1 MSTQAT
7 VSRPRKGNMT
17 AVGDAFGT
25 LAVSAADV
33 VGEVFRA
40 ATPLARNLRTRTGQ
54 HRHRCG
60 CEERDCHCTC
70 CVCDADLVVYTRL
83 GERRVVP
90 IRIENERSRDR
101 EVKLTV
107 TEFTTRGGKAAPVDV
122 GLAGPGAFTIGP
134 CAHHDATLVVDIA
147 GVQGDKRE
155 KGRTEL
161 TDVDDCVVAVGDLR
175 VDGCD
180 IRPVRIAV
188 AIVPRDCDPYDVECG
203 CGCC

>member
-1 MSTQAT
+1 M
-7 VSRPRKGNMT
+7 R

-40 ATPLARNLRTRTGQ
+40 ATPLARSRTLH
-54 HRHRCG
+54 HRHPCG
-60 CEERDCHCTC
+60 CDERNCHCTC
-70 CVCDADLVVYTRL
+70 CVGDADLVVYTRL

-90 IRIENERSRDR
+90 IRIENERSRER
-101 EVKLTV
+101 EVKLGV
-107 TEFTTRGGKAAPVDV
+107 SDFTTRGGNPAPVAVSLV
-122 GLAGPGAFTIGP
+122 GASAFTLGP
-134 CAHHDATLVVDIA
+134 CAHQDATLVVDIA
-147 GVQGDKRE
+147 GAQGDKRE
-155 KGRTEL
+155 KEL

-175 VDGCD
+175 LDGCD

-203 CGCC
+203 CECC

>member
-1 MSTQAT
+1 METQAT
-7 VSRPRKGNMT
+7 VTRPRKGNMR

-40 ATPLARNLRTRTGQ
+40 TAPLARELGTRTTH
-54 HRHRCG
+54 HRHGCG
-60 CEERDCHCTC
+60 HDKRDCHCTC

-101 EVKLTV
+101 DVKLGV
-107 TEFTTRGGKAAPVDV
+107 SDFTTRGGKAAPVKVAVV
-122 GLAGPGAFTIGP
+122 GPSDFTIGP

-147 GVQGDKRE
+147 VEQGDKRE
-155 KGRTEL
+155 KERAKL

-180 IRPVRIAV
+180 VRPVRIAV
-188 AIVPRDCDPYDVECG
+188 AVVPRDCDPFYLECG